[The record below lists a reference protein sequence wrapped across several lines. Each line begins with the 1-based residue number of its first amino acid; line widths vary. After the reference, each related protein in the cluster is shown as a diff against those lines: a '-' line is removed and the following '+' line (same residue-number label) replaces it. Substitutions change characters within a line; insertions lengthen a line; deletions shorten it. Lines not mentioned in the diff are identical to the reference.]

1 MQVRF
6 KCECGARLRCSL
18 RGIGRNLRC
27 PGCSAVVPVP
37 SPEPAEVQRALKEI
51 PFALP
56 GKSSSEYLSLAHRIY
71 NNTKF
76 NVDVCKMT
84 RHRDLAFESI
94 EQAKRTLHNIGV
106 FIEDSDRNSVSSND
120 PAATSIADALSS
132 VAAGHNFAGIGP
144 AAERARD
151 HKIWQGIQ
159 DTSPT
164 DLTRTQHPLRGQI
177 LEVLAA
183 VKSLIPLV

>member
-1 MQVRF
+1 M
-6 KCECGARLRCSL
+6 
-18 RGIGRNLRC
+18 
-27 PGCSAVVPVP
+27 PVP
-37 SPEPAEVQRALKEI
+37 APVPTEVQRALKEI
-51 PFALP
+51 PVALP
-56 GKSSSEYLSLAHRIY
+56 GKSSNEYLSLAHRIY
-71 NNTKF
+71 NDTKF

-84 RHRDLAFESI
+84 LHGGLALESI
-94 EQAKRTLHNIGV
+94 AQAKRTLHNIGV

-120 PAATSIADALSS
+120 PAATSIAEALSS

-144 AAERARD
+144 ALEKARD

-159 DTSPT
+159 GASPT

-183 VKSLIPLV
+183 VKCLNPVQRH